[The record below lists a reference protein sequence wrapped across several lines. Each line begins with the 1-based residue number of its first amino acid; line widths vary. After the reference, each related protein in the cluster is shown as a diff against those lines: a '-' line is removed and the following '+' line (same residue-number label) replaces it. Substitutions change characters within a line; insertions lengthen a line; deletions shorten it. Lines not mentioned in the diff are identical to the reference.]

1 MMSVIMNLFQRNLY
15 SGEMI
20 MLRNFLVWVH
30 IWNVRRYNEDN
41 VYNFKYFINIFKC
54 LFCINKECLFFHSY
68 KRILLKYVCNVDE
81 VVHANSSSN
90 LKICQLYM
98 NYQLCTVLCFTLT
111 WIKVSNLDL
120 MGLILTLESLS
131 NESLQVSHPMIQI
144 FTNMY
149 YNTSIYPL

>member
-1 MMSVIMNLFQRNLY
+1 
-15 SGEMI
+15 
-20 MLRNFLVWVH
+20 
-30 IWNVRRYNEDN
+30 
-41 VYNFKYFINIFKC
+41 
-54 LFCINKECLFFHSY
+54 
-68 KRILLKYVCNVDE
+68 
-81 VVHANSSSN
+81 
-90 LKICQLYM
+90 M